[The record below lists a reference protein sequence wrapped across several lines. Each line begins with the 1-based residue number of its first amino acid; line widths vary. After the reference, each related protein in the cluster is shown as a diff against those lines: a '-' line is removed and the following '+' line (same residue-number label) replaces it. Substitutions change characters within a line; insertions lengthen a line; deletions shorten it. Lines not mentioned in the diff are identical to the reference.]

1 MNTKKWW
8 LTVFFLFI
16 KNKMINII
24 FNINFSLFNFKFE
37 PKTKYEPI
45 EKTAKKILKR
55 NKSVETTSRNENKL
69 KFLSPG
75 GAYCVYKGGGGSGGC
90 VVTGPYGYLGLLKW
104 VFKQLSKQFFNY

>member
-1 MNTKKWW
+1 MSKPRR
-8 LTVFFLFI
+8 
-16 KNKMINII
+16 
-24 FNINFSLFNFKFE
+24 FSLFNFKFE